1 MPEIE
6 QPILDYISGVVAET
20 GGAPVTRETP
30 LLEAGIL
37 DSINLVRLVQFLEP
51 VGSALVRIRG
61 MTAPKRTGGSPIA
74 TSSILETRALRRRC
88 QEARRARPRVFCGP
102 AIRFSG
108 STS

>member
-37 DSINLVRLVQFLEP
+37 DSINLVRLVQFLEERFGISIP
-51 VGSALVRIRG
+51 DGDMGAELFELPASVSAYV
-61 MTAPKRTGGSPIA
+61 
-74 TSSILETRALRRRC
+74 ERR
-88 QEARRARPRVFCGP
+88 V
-102 AIRFSG
+102 SG
-108 STS
+108 

>member
-37 DSINLVRLVQFLEP
+37 DSINLVRLVQFLEERFGISIP
-51 VGSALVRIRG
+51 DGDMGAELFASPASVSAYV
-61 MTAPKRTGGSPIA
+61 
-74 TSSILETRALRRRC
+74 ERRV
-88 QEARRARPRVFCGP
+88 AG
-102 AIRFSG
+102 
-108 STS
+108 